1 VARLTRL
8 RALRK
13 RKVLTQK
20 ELAQRA
26 GLTRR
31 GTVLKIEAGQTEPY
45 PRTVR
50 KLAKAL
56 GVQPRDLMEPQP

>member
-1 VARLTRL
+1 MARLTRL

-13 RKVLTQK
+13 GKVLTQK
-20 ELAQRA
+20 ELAERA
-26 GLTRR
+26 GLTR

-56 GVQPRDLMEPQP
+56 GVKPQDLMEPQP